1 MIIGLVTLIT
11 MLFGAGSVDVFYIDK
26 IEQGINKNITDKE
39 RKKELKV
46 ELEDYTKSV
55 KTFNKRRGKEI
66 KLLRKKNLDKTT
78 TEEWYKDFF
87 DLRMQERKEL
97 ALLFID
103 QRMELQK
110 NITQEE
116 WDNIM
121 IVAFDESTILKEK
134 ELKKAQKDKDK
145 NLFSSVELAINN
157 SNGDNNVRTANMNAL
172 KKLETEYN
180 SVDMAYD
187 NINVNESK
195 FLADKN
201 ATREEMLKLSNAL
214 NVERERMY
222 KAYTNFLVAL
232 ANNSDKAD
240 YQIIVK
246 KLNKA
251 I

>member
-121 IVAFDESTILKEK
+121 IVAIDESTILKEK

-157 SNGDNNVRTANMNAL
+157 SSGDNNVRTENMNAL
-172 KKLETEYN
+172 KILETEYN
-180 SVDMAYD
+180 SIDMAYD

-201 ATREEMLKLSNAL
+201 ATREEMLKLSNSL

-222 KAYTNFLVAL
+222 RAYTNFLVAL